1 MEVLHPGAHPD
12 GQVARWWAETIRTRG
27 DQNVHG
33 VAVPITRS
41 VSHFSRDPNRR
52 HLRGRRPMTMKPG
65 SREAAG

>member
-33 VAVPITRS
+33 VAAPITRS
-41 VSHFSRDPNRR
+41 VSRLSRGRNRY
-52 HLRGRRPMTMKPG
+52 HLRGEWPMTMNFG
-65 SREAAG
+65 SRKSAG